1 MSRKLKMTAKQ
12 FFRQCRREIK
22 EYQYM
27 RERLEWLRGTL
38 LLMAIRY
45 KPIDVQSSGAGDQMA
60 EIVPEIVALERT
72 IAEYVE
78 KLAGHQRQA
87 ERMIGMLDRPEY
99 RMLLR
104 LYYLHEP
111 LLSWEEVA
119 ERMHY
124 ELQTVYNMHGAA
136 LLAIAELSKSK

>member
-1 MSRKLKMTAKQ
+1 MTVKS
-12 FFRQCRREIK
+12 FFRQCRRELK

-27 RERLEWLRGTL
+27 QERLAWLRGTL
-38 LLMAIRY
+38 YPMAIRY
-45 KPIDVQSSGAGDQMA
+45 KAIDVQSSGAGDRMA
-60 EIVPEIVALERT
+60 EIVPEIVGLERT

-78 KLAGHQRQA
+78 MLAEHQNKA
-87 ERMIGMLDRPEY
+87 ERLIGKLDRPEY

-104 LYYLHEP
+104 LYYLHDP
-111 LLSWEEVA
+111 LLTWEEVA

-136 LLAIAELSKSK
+136 LLAAAEVSKSK

>member
-1 MSRKLKMTAKQ
+1 MRIKT

-27 RERLEWLRGTL
+27 QERLDWLRSSL
-38 LLMAIRY
+38 LPIAIRY
-45 KPIDVQSSGAGDQMA
+45 KAIDVQSSGAGDRMA
-60 EIVPEIVALERT
+60 EVIPEIVGLEKT

-78 KLAGHQRQA
+78 TLAEHQREA
-87 ERMIGMLDRPEY
+87 ERIIGQIERPEY
-99 RMLLR
+99 RLLLR

-111 LLSWEEVA
+111 LLTWEQVA
-119 ERMHY
+119 ERMNY

-136 LLAIAELSKSK
+136 LLEAGKSK